1 MIDIKKVS
9 QNFFSQKKN
18 IIILI
23 LLIVLVLLGV
33 FFYKKYKASLI
44 PPTEEE
50 KIQEM
55 INTAAEDAVK
65 INLTEED
72 RINAMDEALKAP
84 GHTLPPKEAKAREAE
99 IIKSL
104 YQ

>member
-18 IIILI
+18 IIIII

-44 PPTEEE
+44 PLTEEE
-50 KIQEM
+50 KVNQM
-55 INTAAEDAVK
+55 INTAAEDASRL
-65 INLTEED
+65 NLTEED
-72 RINAMDEALKAP
+72 RSRIMQEALKAP
-84 GHTLPPKEAKAREAE
+84 ADTLPPKEAKIREAE
-99 IIKSL
+99 ILKSL
-104 YQ
+104 SQ

>member
-18 IIILI
+18 IIIII

-44 PPTEEE
+44 PQTEEE

-55 INTAAEDAVK
+55 INNTAEDAMN
-65 INLTEED
+65 INLSEEQK
-72 RINAMDEALKAP
+72 IEFVEQSQSKKSN
-84 GHTLPPKEAKAREAE
+84 TLPTKEARARELE